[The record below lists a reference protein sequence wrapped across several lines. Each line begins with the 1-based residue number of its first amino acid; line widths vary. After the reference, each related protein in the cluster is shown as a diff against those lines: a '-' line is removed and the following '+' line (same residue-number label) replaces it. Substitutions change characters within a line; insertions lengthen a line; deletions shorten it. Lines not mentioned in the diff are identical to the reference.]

1 MNQFSGM
8 EMARQRQAEFQREAG
23 LHRQMRATETD
34 TGDRNRH
41 FPRLLTFRRA
51 TKPAVGSSRRRDWR
65 LSRS

>member
-8 EMARQRQAEFQREAG
+8 EMAKQRQAEFQREAG
-23 LHRQMRATETD
+23 LHRQIRATKTD
-34 TGDRNRH
+34 IGDRNRH

-51 TKPAVGSSRRRDWR
+51 AKPGVGSSRRRDWR

>member
-8 EMARQRQAEFQREAG
+8 EMAKQRQAEFQRKAG
-23 LHRQMRATETD
+23 LHRQIRTTK
-34 TGDRNRH
+34 TGTGARNRR

-51 TKPAVGSSRRRDWR
+51 EKPGVGSPRLRDWR